1 MEDIK
6 YFKDILESIPNYRK
20 IILLCFIIKRDD
32 VILKEFGFSDDFI
45 KKLYNDCKQIMIS
58 DMDQYYS
65 HIKNLEESIIE
76 KILIN

>member
-20 IILLCFIIKRDD
+20 IILLCFIIKHDD
-32 VILKEFGFSDDFI
+32 QILKEIGFSDDFI
-45 KKLYNDCKQIMIS
+45 KILYNDCKQMIIN
-58 DMDQYYS
+58 DMDLYYS